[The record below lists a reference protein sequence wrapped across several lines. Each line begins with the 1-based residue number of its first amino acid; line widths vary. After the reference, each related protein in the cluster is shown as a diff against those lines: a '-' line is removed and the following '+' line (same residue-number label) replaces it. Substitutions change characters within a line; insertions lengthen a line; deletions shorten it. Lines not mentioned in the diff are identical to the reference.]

1 MSRRNNVR
9 GPTSALTEFLRES
22 GITAPRLVFPRRTS
36 QRSGEPAQQAD
47 TSGAVPTATT
57 STANANG
64 DAMDVDEEE
73 EVEAP
78 ARPSRR
84 ATGKQRATGNDSEDL
99 DASEGEINTPANKK
113 RKLTKAVEARLKAK
127 AKASARKKGIKV
139 SDSEDDDE
147 DEYNMPSSKPAN
159 APPPPAGSLEE
170 CASCEKRFTVTKYTV
185 AARPG
190 PGWLCHECAKASGID
205 PFKKPTAPRKRKAP
219 QERRKIVNF
228 EEKDK
233 IPTLSKLAIEVISK
247 NIDDVEVFGE
257 IGHINMENIAKVL
270 ARNRS
275 LTPENAQLFY
285 DVQNK
290 QLTFFDATKLEPPAL
305 CTLASLNPNL
315 THLRLD
321 FCGRMKDVVI
331 QHWSQ
336 HLRYLTK
343 IDLLGPFLVRS
354 EAWIKFFEVV
364 GPQLH
369 TFRITQSPRFD
380 LDCAEALAKHASGT
394 LTDLRLAEVGLLKDD
409 FLPILAGCTNLI
421 SVDFSYPGSGTSLS
435 SDAVVDFLAAI
446 GSTLEHLNLSGHEGL
461 DDDLSTRGL
470 QEHCKKLRSLGLA
483 GLPELT
489 DVPTAAFFKAWQGRN
504 PPLERIDMSRCHKLS
519 SAALDALLAHSG
531 RNLVELNINSWRDT
545 DSDTLSRI
553 ADSVPKIERLN
564 VGFCRGVDDFV
575 VKSLLEGVCKAH
587 LRELKV
593 YGCNRLTENCPKS
606 RNINICGVEAHI
618 AG

>member
-64 DAMDVDEEE
+64 DAMDVDEED

-113 RKLTKAVEARLKAK
+113 RKLTKA
-127 AKASARKKGIKV
+127 SY
-139 SDSEDDDE
+139 DSEDDDE

-170 CASCEKRFTVTKYTV
+170 CASCERRFTVTKYTV

-219 QERRKIVNF
+219 QERRKI
-228 EEKDK
+228 
-233 IPTLSKLAIEVISK
+233 VISK

-343 IDLLGPFLVRS
+343 IDLLVRFS
-354 EAWIKFFEVV
+354 FVREAWIKFFE
-364 GPQLH
+364 
-369 TFRITQSPRFD
+369 
-380 LDCAEALAKHASGT
+380 HASGT

-587 LRELKV
+587 LRELK
-593 YGCNRLTENCPKS
+593 S